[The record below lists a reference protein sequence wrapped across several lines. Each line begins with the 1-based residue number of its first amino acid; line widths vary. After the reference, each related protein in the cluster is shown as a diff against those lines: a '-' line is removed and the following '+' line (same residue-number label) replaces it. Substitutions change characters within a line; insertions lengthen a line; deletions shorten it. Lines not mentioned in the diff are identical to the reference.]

1 MRKYA
6 KKANKICVYQNFVV
20 PLRSKK
26 MRIYA
31 KNANNM
37 RIDRPIYLQKLI
49 DRKHNGMVKIIT
61 GMRRC
66 GKSYLLF
73 NLFADHLKSEGADEQ
88 HIIAIDLE
96 NIYNERLREPMA
108 LLQHIDEQVQ
118 DAQAYY
124 VLIDEVQLLNR
135 FEEVLN
141 TLMKRPNMDVYVT
154 GSNARFL
161 SKDVITTFRGRGDE
175 VRVHPLSFREYMS
188 AQTDTT
194 FIERHLNDYLRLGG
208 LPQTLTMQT
217 EQQKRDYLQQLFQN
231 TYLLDIKERYDI
243 RNDDDLEEL
252 IDIIASSIGCLT
264 NPTKIANTFKSVK
277 QSNIAR
283 DTIKN
288 YLDYMQDAFM
298 IEKSVRYDIK
308 GRKYIDTPVK
318 YYFDDLGLRNAR
330 LNFRQTEAGHLMENL
345 IYNELRLRGFS
356 VDVGQVI
363 LNIKNEEGKSERKLL
378 EVDFVCNQGD
388 QRIYI
393 QSAFA
398 MDTEAKEDQE
408 FESLRKIDDSF
419 QKVVIVGGMQP
430 TYRNDEG
437 ILIMNIYDFLLGKA
451 EI

>member
-1 MRKYA
+1 M
-6 KKANKICVYQNFVV
+6 KIERPVY
-20 PLRSKK
+20 LK
-26 MRIYA
+26 
-31 KNANNM
+31 
-37 RIDRPIYLQKLI
+37 KLI
-49 DRKHNGMVKIIT
+49 DRKRNGMVKIIT

-73 NLFADHLKSEGADEQ
+73 NLFADHLKSEGTDEQ

-96 NIYNERLREPMA
+96 NLYNERLREPMA

-118 DAQAYY
+118 DDNVYY
-124 VLIDEVQLLNR
+124 VLIDEVQLLGR

-161 SKDVITTFRGRGDE
+161 SKDVVTTFRGRGDE
-175 VRVHPLSFREYMS
+175 VRVHPLSFREYIS

-208 LPQTLTMQT
+208 LPQTMTMQN

-231 TYLLDIKERYDI
+231 TYLFDIKERYDI

-252 IDIIASSIGCLT
+252 IDIVASSIGSLT

-288 YLDYMQDAFM
+288 YLDYMQDAFL
-298 IEKSVRYDIK
+298 IEKAVRYDIK
-308 GRKYIDTPVK
+308 GRRYINTPVK

-330 LNFRQTEAGHLMENL
+330 LNFRQTEITHLMENM

-363 LNIKNEEGKSERKLL
+363 LNVKNETGKSERKQL
-378 EVDFVCNQGD
+378 EVDFVCNQD
-388 QRIYI
+388 DRRIYI
-393 QSAFA
+393 QSALV
-398 MDTEAKEDQE
+398 MDTKDKEDQE
-408 FESLRKIDDSF
+408 LASLRKIDDSF
-419 QKVVIVGGMQP
+419 LKVVIVGGMQP

-437 ILIMNIYDFLLGKA
+437 ILILNVYDFLLGKT
-451 EI
+451 EIL

>member
-1 MRKYA
+1 
-6 KKANKICVYQNFVV
+6 
-20 PLRSKK
+20 
-26 MRIYA
+26 MRIE
-31 KNANNM
+31 
-37 RIDRPIYLQKLI
+37 RPVYLQKLI
-49 DRKHNGMVKIIT
+49 DRKRNGMVKIVT

-73 NLFADHLKSEGADEQ
+73 NLFADHLKNEGIDEQ

-96 NIYNERLREPMA
+96 NIYNAYLREPMA
-108 LLQHIDEQVQ
+108 LLQYVDKHVQ
-118 DAQAYY
+118 DSQTYY
-124 VLIDEVQLLNR
+124 VLIDEVQLLDR

-141 TLMKRPNMDVYVT
+141 TLMKRTNMDVYVT

-188 AQTDTT
+188 VQADTT
-194 FIERHLNDYLRLGG
+194 FMERHLNDYMRFGG
-208 LPQTLTMQT
+208 LPQTLTMQN
-217 EQQKRDYLQQLFQN
+217 EQQKHDYLQQLFRN

-252 IDIIASSIGCLT
+252 INIVASSIGSLT
-264 NPTKIANTFKSVK
+264 NPTKIANTFKSIK

-298 IEKSVRYDIK
+298 IEKAVRYDIK

-330 LNFRQTEAGHLMENL
+330 LNFRQTEPTHLMENM

-363 LNIKNEEGKSERKLL
+363 LNVKNEEGKSERKHL

-393 QSAFA
+393 QSALV
-398 MDTEAKEDQE
+398 MDTADKENQE
-408 FESLRKIDDSF
+408 YNSLRHIDDSF
-419 QKVVIVGGMQP
+419 QKVVIVGGMQT
-430 TYRNDEG
+430 TYRNNDG
-437 ILIMNIYDFLLGKA
+437 ILILNIFDFLFNKVT
-451 EI
+451 I